1 MSAPFMI
8 PGTDAASTAQE
19 QEPSM
24 FAKLKATPL
33 FTMVSHG
40 LLFAAGVAF
49 IQSPLMDSLA
59 PQL

>member
-8 PGTDAASTAQE
+8 PGTEATTSE

-24 FAKLKATPL
+24 FAKFKATPL
-33 FTMVSHG
+33 FTMLSHG